1 MAHRARGYEGV
12 LRLRASLRILIAP
25 RLLEAQMPTA
35 ALVLRGKH
43 TFAWAASIGLFA
55 LACVV
60 WPHLG
65 QTVLNIFKIAVL
77 YAANTRG

>member
-1 MAHRARGYEGV
+1 M
-12 LRLRASLRILIAP
+12 RLRAVLSILVPP

-43 TFAWAASIGLFA
+43 TFAWVVSIGLFA

-65 QTVLNIFKIAVL
+65 QTVLNMFKIAVL

>member
-1 MAHRARGYEGV
+1 
-12 LRLRASLRILIAP
+12 
-25 RLLEAQMPTA
+25 MPTA
-35 ALVLRGKH
+35 ALVLRGKY
-43 TFAWAASIGLFA
+43 TFAWAGSLGLFG
-55 LACVV
+55 LACLV

>member
-1 MAHRARGYEGV
+1 
-12 LRLRASLRILIAP
+12 
-25 RLLEAQMPTA
+25 MPTA
-35 ALVLRGKH
+35 ALVLRGKY
-43 TFAWAASIGLFA
+43 TFAWAVSIGLFA